1 MTLLSLQHCRYSTWL
16 RKEKKDLEEITDF
29 LLLKEAELRSH
40 VDFNEIHKDDIDALS
55 CFKESLGIKRFAESH
70 QYDEEATIATRTTI
84 ATPSPSS
91 SRRVASTAGSRR
103 SVQSNMSNLSPL
115 EEGDSQEENDSPTQ
129 QKKRRLHSFQN
140 SLRSSLSRTVV
151 EEGDRSVGD
160 ESESTA

>member
-1 MTLLSLQHCRYSTWL
+1 MTFLSLHHCRYSTWL
-16 RKEKKDLEEITDF
+16 RKEKEDLEEIIDF

-40 VDFNEIHKDDIDALS
+40 DIDALS
-55 CFKESLGIKRFAESH
+55 SFKESLGIKRIAESS
-70 QYDEEATIATRTTI
+70 QYDEETTIATRTTI

-115 EEGDSQEENDSPTQ
+115 EEGDSQEENDSPTP

-140 SLRSSLSRTVV
+140 SLRSSISRTVV

-160 ESESTA
+160 ESETAA